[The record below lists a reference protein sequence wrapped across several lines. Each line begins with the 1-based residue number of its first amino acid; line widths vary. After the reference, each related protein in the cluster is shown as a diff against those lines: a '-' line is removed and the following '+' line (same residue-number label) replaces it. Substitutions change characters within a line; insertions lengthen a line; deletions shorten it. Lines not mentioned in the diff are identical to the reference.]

1 MHNIHLIMDTSKQLK
16 YTTSTII
23 TGRFFLVQMTLLELK
38 YLMSSKQQA
47 RNASKNVEAKN
58 KRHNAL
64 FSLLTKSRFPTNS
77 RFVSSPIQKSWKQD
91 YRHTYQIS
99 TVSMLEKRNTFM
111 MSNSCLWVH
120 VELSKLNV

>member
-1 MHNIHLIMDTSKQLK
+1 MIISIPPPPVTPARPTEEIYWYRDGTTTYSMNNINLIMDTSKQLK

-64 FSLLTKSRFPTNS
+64 FSLSRFPTNS
-77 RFVSSPIQKSWKQD
+77 RF
-91 YRHTYQIS
+91 
-99 TVSMLEKRNTFM
+99 
-111 MSNSCLWVH
+111 
-120 VELSKLNV
+120 